1 LVNFGLGSRIVGQI
15 KSEALYPNKPIS
27 DLIVFEKPL
36 DTLEYLVLDLPAG
49 NLGLEGRIQFKIPK
63 EMINLEIKK
72 AQEDLAK
79 ANKDALEQR
88 EKRKIEMEEAN
99 AKEMLAKKQAVIES
113 EKAKQK
119 AIAAMEEKEKKE
131 KADIAADEADR
142 KKKFDEKGQTY
153 YPLPR
158 TVYEGKTAD
167 QWYQLAISL
176 QLDPSQLNQP
186 PVGLINR
193 RPGFQP
199 VDNQKKFQ
207 EAINS
212 LMALKEEGTPFLLE
226 ALQKQT
232 TTQGRA
238 FYLQALKGELVHPND
253 VPVVMSALA
262 VNKNQIQTRMVA
274 LRTLAKNP
282 GAKKHYQKIRE
293 MVADLFP
300 NNNVKLEVA
309 ELLKTIEGK

>member
-1 LVNFGLGSRIVGQI
+1 
-15 KSEALYPNKPIS
+15 
-27 DLIVFEKPL
+27 
-36 DTLEYLVLDLPAG
+36 
-49 NLGLEGRIQFKIPK
+49 
-63 EMINLEIKK
+63 MINLEIKK

-167 QWYQLAISL
+167 QWYQLTISL

-226 ALQKQT
+226 ALQI
-232 TTQGRA
+232 
-238 FYLQALKGELVHPND
+238 LKP
-253 VPVVMSALA
+253 
-262 VNKNQIQTRMVA
+262 
-274 LRTLAKNP
+274 LRV
-282 GAKKHYQKIRE
+282 KK
-293 MVADLFP
+293 
-300 NNNVKLEVA
+300 
-309 ELLKTIEGK
+309 KT